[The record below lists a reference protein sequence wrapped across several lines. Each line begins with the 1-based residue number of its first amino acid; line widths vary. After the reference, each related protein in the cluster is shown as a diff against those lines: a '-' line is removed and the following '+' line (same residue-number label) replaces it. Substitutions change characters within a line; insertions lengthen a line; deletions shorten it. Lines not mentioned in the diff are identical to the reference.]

1 MKNLRDETI
10 IKAFDKIFTDLTN
23 KGYKPTFN
31 ITDNQATTL
40 LKEYLAEENCAWQF
54 VEPTNH
60 RVNTA
65 EHAIQ
70 TFKNHVISGLYT
82 TSVVDFPV

>member
-1 MKNLRDETI
+1 MEDKSI
-10 IKAFDKIFTDLTN
+10 IVAFNEIFIDLTN

-31 ITDNQATTL
+31 VMDKQATTL
-40 LKEYLAEENCAWQF
+40 LKEYLAKENCAWQF

-65 EHAIQ
+65 E
-70 TFKNHVISGLYT
+70 
-82 TSVVDFPV
+82 